1 MCAWQLTDQFWW
13 STAYSFIISSNI
25 LCASSLACASEIRQ
39 MCMWS
44 MVVAPCRSLRPCS
57 FFCFLFLKLSN
68 LFFCLFYFLAMPCGM
83 WDPSSLTR
91 DWTGTTAVEGRF
103 LTTGPP
109 GKSFPSYSFLF
120 LIFVVDGC
128 LFTRVS
134 EFISAESIWLSSSKI
149 RVFSLII
156 NLYYK
161 YLFFSPGEIFTLN
174 LDKNL
179 SSKQLWNV
187 GWCNKPG

>member
-1 MCAWQLTDQFWW
+1 MGLCCAQAF
-13 STAYSFIISSNI
+13 SG
-25 LCASSLACASEIRQ
+25 
-39 MCMWS
+39 
-44 MVVAPCRSLRPCS
+44 
-57 FFCFLFLKLSN
+57 
-68 LFFCLFYFLAMPCGM
+68 CGM
-83 WDPSSLTR
+83 WALLSWLRGSLWQCSTFPR
-91 DWTGTTAVEGRF
+91 MVPGLLLWSVGSRAHRLSRLNSCGTLASLVAVHGRSCPMACGILVTQPGIEPASLALEGRF

>member
-1 MCAWQLTDQFWW
+1 MNDVANL
-13 STAYSFIISSNI
+13 SLLAIPLL
-25 LCASSLACASEIRQ
+25 LCAFIWRGCGVGSCSRWRWDLGCGAGFFPEPTGSVVVVHGLSCSLAHGILVPRLGIEPAS
-39 MCMWS
+39 
-44 MVVAPCRSLRPCS
+44 
-57 FFCFLFLKLSN
+57 
-68 LFFCLFYFLAMPCGM
+68 LA
-83 WDPSSLTR
+83 L
-91 DWTGTTAVEGRF
+91 EGRF

-134 EFISAESIWLSSSKI
+134 EFISAESIWLSPSKI